1 VEGHIVEVTPPAN
14 GSGANVAMQFDKLD
28 VGGRKVPVVTNL
40 QAIADNPPALWAFN
54 VDARGNYG
62 IDNLLIA
69 HAGNTDP
76 VGKIVLASQAQNLKL
91 DKGDALL
98 LLVD

>member
-1 VEGHIVEVTPPAN
+1 
-14 GSGANVAMQFDKLD
+14 MQFDKLD
-28 VGGRKVPVVTNL
+28 VGGRKVPVVTDL
-40 QAIADNPPALWAFN
+40 QAIADDPPALWAFN

-76 VGKIVLASQAQNLKL
+76 VGKIVPTSQNAKL
-91 DKGDALL
+91 ETGKRRRTAFAGGLRTQITR
-98 LLVD
+98 